1 MGVFPVV
8 GNRCWKISLPTAIH
22 YVRAARIGAVADI
35 ITDDLDI
42 ENGEGRA
49 FKVEESPDIPMV
61 QIPMV
66 YRQLLSCQT
75 KLITHVVT

>member
-1 MGVFPVV
+1 MVN
-8 GNRCWKISLPTAIH
+8 NRCWKISLPTAKH
-22 YVRAARIGAVADI
+22 DVGAAGIGAVADI

-42 ENGEGRA
+42 EDGEGRV